1 VDDGAIGIGEA
12 GAQSPSK
19 PHQVN
24 TNILGLTPL
33 TDLR

>member
-12 GAQSPSK
+12 AAQSPSK

-24 TNILGLTPL
+24 TDIQGLTRMAL
-33 TDLR
+33 T